1 MNDRLQRL
9 VATTV
14 LLLAWQGI
22 ALLLQDEILPS
33 PLAVG
38 ATLVDKLAGGEMAEH
53 MGMTLWRVGAAFVV
67 ALGVGSALGILMGR
81 SSRVNAAFDTLLVLG
96 LNIPALVVIFLCYIW
111 FGLTEFAA
119 ILAVSI
125 NKIPNT
131 AVVLR
136 EGARAIDDELMQV
149 ARVYRLDRGRTLFRG
164 FLPQLY
170 PYLMGAARS
179 GLALVWKIG
188 LVVELLGRSDG
199 VGFMLGTYFQY
210 FDIAAILAYTIAFA
224 AIIMLIE
231 WLLMDR
237 LDRRLDRWRFRA
249 W

>member
-1 MNDRLQRL
+1 MNNRLQRV
-9 VATTV
+9 VATAV

-81 SSRVNAAFDTLLVLG
+81 SSRVNAALDTLLVLG
-96 LNIPALVVIFLCYIW
+96 LNIPALVVIILCYIW

-149 ARVYRLDRGRTLFRG
+149 ARVYRLDRWRTLFRV

-179 GLALVWKIG
+179 GLALVWKIV

-224 AIIMLIE
+224 AIIMLLE

-249 W
+249 S